1 VKYISLFNLLVLVG
15 ISGNFVIGDDD
26 IADCTFCPPR
36 SKCIAGIPNAPD
48 TWNTD
53 FGWVQCMCRE
63 GYTGDGWKCEGE
75 NECMRD
81 TPPCPSNAFCVDT
94 AADDSDFPGYKCGC
108 LDGLVALTTDDHGAA
123 RCGLPGDT
131 IEPSASPL
139 ELTTTTPTMMKTASP
154 TEPPTDV
161 VDDDEINR
169 ADDTI
174 TSAPTAIPTIDGCT
188 FCPPLS
194 KCVAGI
200 PNAPDQFATDWGWVM
215 CLCKDGY
222 IGDGWICE
230 EEDEC
235 VTQQPCPTNSFCV
248 NTAIDDPDFPRYK
261 CGCMDGLVS
270 LSVDEHGATQCGTP
284 GETPEPTDSP
294 QSSQTSS
301 SNGATPT
308 SFPTILGGCGTLCP
322 PKSICVATDSSNPLA
337 FEQEGQ
343 LVTCLCR
350 EGYVGDGW
358 RCDDAN
364 ECELYDPCPS
374 NAYCVDTNPDD
385 QFFAQYLCGCN
396 IGFEIAGVGEHG
408 VTNCRAITSAP
419 TKSPTPA
426 PTKSPAPT
434 TQLPTKA
441 PLMIVSSINS
451 QSSPEPTETFEPS
464 PSPSIIPSMTSK
476 PSVQTNERISS
487 PTVSNSP
494 SDSESPSMTSVPS
507 QFPSISIQPSV
518 TNMPS
523 SLPSLSNEPSMTDM
537 PSDAPSK
544 ALP

>member
-1 VKYISLFNLLVLVG
+1 VKYISLFKLLVFVG
-15 ISGNFVIGDDD
+15 ISENFAIGDDD
-26 IADCTFCPPR
+26 IADCTFCPQR
-36 SKCIAGIPNAPD
+36 SKCIPGIPNAPD

-63 GYTGDGWKCEGE
+63 GYTGDGWRCEEE

-81 TPPCPSNAFCVDT
+81 NSPCPSNAFCVDT
-94 AADDSDFPGYKCGC
+94 VADDSDFPGYKCGC
-108 LDGLVALTTDDHGAA
+108 SDGFVALTTDDHGAA

-139 ELTTTTPTMMKTASP
+139 DLTTPAPTMMKTTSP

-161 VDDDEINR
+161 VVDDEINR

-174 TSAPTAIPTIDGCT
+174 TSAPTEIPNLAGCT

-194 KCVAGI
+194 QCVAGI
-200 PNAPDQFATDWGWVM
+200 PNAPDQFDSAWGWVT
-215 CLCKDGY
+215 CLCKEGY
-222 IGDGWICE
+222 IGDGWRCE

-235 VTQQPCPTNSFCV
+235 ATQQPCPTNSFCV
-248 NTAIDDPDFPRYK
+248 NTAANDPDFPGYK

-270 LSVDEHGATQCGTP
+270 ISVDEHGATQCGTL
-284 GETPEPTDSP
+284 GETPEPTVSS
-294 QSSQTSS
+294 QSSQTLS

-308 SFPTILGGCGTLCP
+308 SFPTISGGCGTLCP
-322 PKSICVATDSSNPLA
+322 PKSICVGTDSSNPLA

-343 LVTCLCR
+343 LVTCLCG

-358 RCDDAN
+358 RCEDAN
-364 ECELYDPCPS
+364 ECELYNPCPS
-374 NAYCVDTNPDD
+374 NAFCVDTNPDD
-385 QFFAQYLCGCN
+385 QLFAQYVCGCD

-408 VTNCRAITSAP
+408 VTKCRAPP

-426 PTKSPAPT
+426 PTKKTPAPT
-434 TQLPTKA
+434 KLPTKA
-441 PLMIVSSINS
+441 PVV
-451 QSSPEPTETFEPS
+451 SSPEPTATSKPS
-464 PSPSIIPSMTSK
+464 PSPSITPSMSSK
-476 PSVQTNERISS
+476 PSVPTDVPTRNS

-494 SDSESPSMTSVPS
+494 SLSDNPSMTSLPS
-507 QFPSISIQPSV
+507 QFPSLSQEPTV
-518 TNMPS
+518 TDMPS
-523 SLPSLSNEPSMTDM
+523 NLPSLSNEPSMTDM

-544 ALP
+544 A